1 MTPNLTHIATAYSVS
16 EAHIIQ
22 SMLRSYGIGAEAF
35 DLHTVNLDPGLMIAL
50 GGIRIFVAS
59 EDAEDAKTLVWE
71 GQQQA
76 IPPRSY
82 DKHPVK
88 NGLWAII
95 LTLMGAPPPA
105 RVPLQKD

>member
-1 MTPNLTHIATAYSVS
+1 MAANLTHVATAYSVS

-35 DLHTVNLDPGLMIAL
+35 DLHTVNLDPGLMLAL
-50 GGIRIFVAS
+50 GGIFVAS
-59 EDAEDAKTLVWE
+59 EDAEDAEALVWE
-71 GQQQA
+71 GQQQSV
-76 IPPRSY
+76 PPRSY

-88 NGLWAII
+88 NGLWALI